1 MYVSQQ
7 ENECKGVVL
16 DETGETV
23 IGASVLVKGTSNGT
37 ITDLDGNFVIQNVKK
52 GDVIVVSYVGYKNV
66 ETVWDGTNLRILL
79 KSNAEELDEV
89 VVVGYGVQKKVNLT
103 GAVSSVK
110 GEAFETRPVVDATQ
124 GLQGMVPGLNVSNGN
139 SGRPGATGTL
149 SLRGQG
155 NLSGNASPYVLV
167 DGVEMSLSDINPN
180 DIESISVLKDA
191 AACSIYGARAAYGV
205 ILVTTKK
212 GQEGKMRANYQGT
225 VGWSTPTVLPD
236 MVNSLD
242 FVKFWNDGVTNA
254 GAGGRA
260 YSAEKIAQ
268 LEQYMRDPSSLNPW
282 AELQPGQSL
291 NAAFENSEL
300 GLGNTDYFDLHYK
313 NFSFKQSH
321 NLSFSGGN
329 KKAQYYVSA
338 GYYNEDG
345 ILRYADMDYT
355 RYTVNANITSE
366 LTKWMKLKFNTKYM
380 HSDNRTPFNQ
390 GTVNG
395 VSLDGGLSEG
405 FYHSLA
411 RFRPTVSPVDPNGH
425 FTELSLIPYLQSGT
439 YTDTQNDRFNF
450 TTGLEFQPVK
460 NWFIFFD
467 YTYKQENMEY
477 EALNVAPYIYEQDGT
492 TLTKVARSELGVSA
506 DGQFTRAY
514 STTRYQ
520 SINLYTNYMFSLAD
534 KHNFTVMA
542 GYQEENNDFSWMKNS
557 VTGLYSNSN
566 PNVGM
571 GTGDKVVVDTRNGW
585 ATRGFFGRI
594 NYDYDG
600 RYLVELN
607 GRYDG
612 SSRFAKDS
620 RWGFFPSV
628 SLGWNIHREKFMQK
642 AEGFLSNLK
651 LRVSYGL
658 LGNQANAGLYTFAS
672 TMNINNGL
680 GQYIFSDGRHMYTN
694 PPAVVNPNTTWEKVE
709 SKNIGLDFGFFDNKL
724 HGNID
729 VYNKLTTGILY
740 TPDMYMVMGNAT
752 APKANIAEVTNRGVE
767 LELGWRDNIGRDF
780 SYSIKGQFSFN
791 KNFVSKYKGKL
802 EKGWNKGHTEYST
815 NIGDVS
821 TGSTTRVIEGRQ
833 INEFYLP
840 NVYNGNGSYFNADG
854 TVNINGGPKDGMIR
868 TENDMQW
875 LQAMQ
880 AAGYTFQPYN
890 NIAKNALWYGE
901 YIYAD
906 ANGDGVYG
914 NSYDSEFQGTSTTPK
929 YNFGIQASANWKDFD
944 FSMTWGGSAGFSIY
958 YYGKARNS
966 SETTYGYAIP
976 DAVADDH
983 YFYDP
988 ENPSDPRTNLSSK
1001 QPRLVNVSG
1010 AQSSASSSLHL
1021 EKGNFIKLRNLTL
1034 GYTMPK
1040 SISKKFYVERL
1051 RVYASGENLFAI
1063 TGFSGMDPEM
1073 RVSMGYSTMRQY
1085 AFGINLTF

>member
-1 MYVSQQ
+1 MKRTEFKLLAVTVLLSGFSVGYIHAGTHLEAVRMYVSQQ
-7 ENECKGVVL
+7 ESECKGVVL

-37 ITDLDGNFVIQNVKK
+37 ITDLDGNFAIQNVKK

-66 ETVWDGTNLRILL
+66 ETVWDGTNLRIIL

-110 GEAFETRPVVDATQ
+110 GDAFETRPLADATQ
-124 GLQGMVPGLNVSNGN
+124 GLQGMVPGLTVSNN
-139 SGRPGATGTL
+139 SAGRPGATGTL
-149 SLRGQG
+149 TLRGQG

-167 DGVEMSLSDINPN
+167 DGVEMELSDVNPN

-212 GQEGKMRANYQGT
+212 GHEGKMRANYQGT

-242 FVKFWNDGVTNA
+242 FVKFWNDGVNNA
-254 GAGGRA
+254 DAGNRA

-395 VSLDGGLSEG
+395 ISLDGGLSEG

-477 EALNVAPYIYEQDGT
+477 EALNVAPYIYEQDGVT
-492 TLTKVARSELGVSA
+492 MTKVTRAELDVSA

-514 STTRYQ
+514 ANTRYQ

-542 GYQEENNDFSWMKNS
+542 GYQEENNDYSWLKNS
-557 VTGLYSNSN
+557 ITGLYSTAN
-566 PNVGM
+566 PNVSM

-594 NYDYDG
+594 NYDFDG
-600 RYLVELN
+600 KYLVELN

-612 SSRFAKDS
+612 SSRFASHS

-642 AEGFLSNLK
+642 TEGFLSNLK

-672 TMNINNGL
+672 NMSINGTL
-680 GQYIFSDGRHMYTN
+680 GNYIFSDGRHMYTN

-709 SKNIGLDFGFFDNKL
+709 SKNIGFDFGFFGNALTGTVDIFQRDTKDMLGPGYDFPDMFGASAPQENNANLRDRGWELSLNYRGKIGSDIDFSIGGSISDAVTKVIDRGNNKL
-724 HGNID
+724 GDMGDMTVIGNSTPRYQYTVNGSISWKGLSLSLMFQGVGKRD
-729 VYNKLTTGILY
+729 WNPSGVYFWGFSSFAQVTVFKEHMDY
-740 TPDMYMVMGNAT
+740 WRPDNPDAYYPKPYINSAGGV
-752 APKANIAEVTNRGVE
+752 AP
-767 LELGWRDNIGRDF
+767 F
-780 SYSIKGQFSFN
+780 QN
-791 KNFVSKYKGKL
+791 KNIQ
-802 EKGWNKGHTEYST
+802 ST
-815 NIGDVS
+815 D
-821 TGSTTRVIEGRQ
+821 R
-833 INEFYLP
+833 YLQ
-840 NVYNGNGSYFNADG
+840 NA
-854 TVNINGGPKDGMIR
+854 
-868 TENDMQW
+868 
-875 LQAMQ
+875 A
-880 AAGYTFQPYN
+880 YC
-890 NIAKNALWYGE
+890 
-901 YIYAD
+901 
-906 ANGDGVYG
+906 
-914 NSYDSEFQGTSTTPK
+914 
-929 YNFGIQASANWKDFD
+929 
-944 FSMTWGGSAGFSIY
+944 
-958 YYGKARNS
+958 
-966 SETTYGYAIP
+966 
-976 DAVADDH
+976 
-983 YFYDP
+983 
-988 ENPSDPRTNLSSK
+988 
-1001 QPRLVNVSG
+1001 RL
-1010 AQSSASSSLHL
+1010 
-1021 EKGNFIKLRNLTL
+1021 KNLTL
-1034 GYTMPK
+1034 SYTLPDAW
-1040 SISKKFYVERL
+1040 IKKLALQKVQVFF
-1051 RVYASGENLFAI
+1051 SGENLLTF
-1063 TGFSGMDPEM
+1063 TKLKGMFDPEAIFTSNTYTSEGGKNYPM
-1073 RVSMGYSTMRQY
+1073 NKVLSVGL
-1085 AFGINLTF
+1085 IVNL

>member
-1 MYVSQQ
+1 MKRTEFKLLAITTLLSGFSVGYIHAEIHSEAVRMYVSQQ

-124 GLQGMVPGLNVSNGN
+124 GLQGMVPGLNVSNSN

-355 RYTVNANITSE
+355 RYTINANITSE

-395 VSLDGGLSEG
+395 VTLDGGLSEG

-425 FTELSLIPYLQSGT
+425 FTELSLIP
-439 YTDTQNDRFNF
+439 
-450 TTGLEFQPVK
+450 
-460 NWFIFFD
+460 
-467 YTYKQENMEY
+467 
-477 EALNVAPYIYEQDGT
+477 
-492 TLTKVARSELGVSA
+492 
-506 DGQFTRAY
+506 
-514 STTRYQ
+514 
-520 SINLYTNYMFSLAD
+520 
-534 KHNFTVMA
+534 
-542 GYQEENNDFSWMKNS
+542 
-557 VTGLYSNSN
+557 
-566 PNVGM
+566 
-571 GTGDKVVVDTRNGW
+571 
-585 ATRGFFGRI
+585 
-594 NYDYDG
+594 
-600 RYLVELN
+600 
-607 GRYDG
+607 
-612 SSRFAKDS
+612 
-620 RWGFFPSV
+620 
-628 SLGWNIHREKFMQK
+628 
-642 AEGFLSNLK
+642 
-651 LRVSYGL
+651 
-658 LGNQANAGLYTFAS
+658 
-672 TMNINNGL
+672 
-680 GQYIFSDGRHMYTN
+680 
-694 PPAVVNPNTTWEKVE
+694 
-709 SKNIGLDFGFFDNKL
+709 
-724 HGNID
+724 
-729 VYNKLTTGILY
+729 
-740 TPDMYMVMGNAT
+740 
-752 APKANIAEVTNRGVE
+752 
-767 LELGWRDNIGRDF
+767 
-780 SYSIKGQFSFN
+780 
-791 KNFVSKYKGKL
+791 
-802 EKGWNKGHTEYST
+802 
-815 NIGDVS
+815 
-821 TGSTTRVIEGRQ
+821 
-833 INEFYLP
+833 
-840 NVYNGNGSYFNADG
+840 
-854 TVNINGGPKDGMIR
+854 
-868 TENDMQW
+868 
-875 LQAMQ
+875 
-880 AAGYTFQPYN
+880 
-890 NIAKNALWYGE
+890 
-901 YIYAD
+901 
-906 ANGDGVYG
+906 
-914 NSYDSEFQGTSTTPK
+914 
-929 YNFGIQASANWKDFD
+929 
-944 FSMTWGGSAGFSIY
+944 
-958 YYGKARNS
+958 
-966 SETTYGYAIP
+966 
-976 DAVADDH
+976 
-983 YFYDP
+983 
-988 ENPSDPRTNLSSK
+988 
-1001 QPRLVNVSG
+1001 
-1010 AQSSASSSLHL
+1010 
-1021 EKGNFIKLRNLTL
+1021 
-1034 GYTMPK
+1034 
-1040 SISKKFYVERL
+1040 
-1051 RVYASGENLFAI
+1051 
-1063 TGFSGMDPEM
+1063 
-1073 RVSMGYSTMRQY
+1073 
-1085 AFGINLTF
+1085 